1 MNSDSCGQDQRS
13 VLGSKLKTCAPDQSY
28 CGALHIS
35 FSYESAGRPQQ
46 LEYAFIRDCFS
57 DYPLPY
63 VIQLGKDNRTYK
75 GSREGIIYP
84 NVANSPLNLTVVG
97 QQCSSFSRCNSN
109 VPREGWGNAF
119 FDSISILQ
127 QAKIKGLS
135 VWQSLLDFIH
145 SNSTSAIFPS
155 MQK

>member
-127 QAKIKGLS
+127 QAKIKELG